1 LQEINKK
8 ERSTNIRVRFAP
20 APTGKMHLG
29 NIRTALENYLFAKKK
44 SGTFVLRI
52 EDTDP
57 ERNFDPEAKEI
68 IALLKWMGLDFDEG
82 PYFQSKRTDLYQEK
96 LKELEQKNIIYRC
109 FCTTEELEA
118 KRQRQIAL
126 KKPPRYDR
134 ACLNLSEDE
143 IQKKIAAGKKFIW
156 RFKMDPEKTIDFNDL
171 GRGTLHFELTNFSDF
186 PLTRQDGT
194 FTFLFANAI
203 DDMMMNI
210 THVLRGDDHLTN
222 TVNQVA
228 IYHAFNA
235 PVPTFWHLPVLCN
248 KNGKKLSKRDF
259 GFSLEDL
266 KNEGYLPQAIANYL
280 GIIGGSVKDE
290 IMTLDQL
297 IKELP
302 DHPSSTSHIKYDVE
316 KLNWVNHKWIEKLSA
331 QELVVACKPFL
342 QQKYNIEPLSE
353 KKLEELL
360 TLVQSD
366 LVTLKDSIE
375 TVKFYFE
382 RPTINEKIEPTIIE
396 IIKNN
401 VGLIEN
407 AQEYLDK
414 VKKDAR
420 TKNIAPSII
429 FPTIRLLLIGSRKG
443 PHIQGLLEV
452 LGKDESIKRLQ
463 LKAD

>member
-1 LQEINKK
+1 
-8 ERSTNIRVRFAP
+8 
-20 APTGKMHLG
+20 
-29 NIRTALENYLFAKKK
+29 
-44 SGTFVLRI
+44 
-52 EDTDP
+52 
-57 ERNFDPEAKEI
+57 
-68 IALLKWMGLDFDEG
+68 
-82 PYFQSKRTDLYQEK
+82 
-96 LKELEQKNIIYRC
+96 
-109 FCTTEELEA
+109 
-118 KRQRQIAL
+118 
-126 KKPPRYDR
+126 
-134 ACLNLSEDE
+134 
-143 IQKKIAAGKKFIW
+143 
-156 RFKMDPEKTIDFNDL
+156 
-171 GRGTLHFELTNFSDF
+171 
-186 PLTRQDGT
+186 
-194 FTFLFANAI
+194 
-203 DDMMMNI
+203 
-210 THVLRGDDHLTN
+210 
-222 TVNQVA
+222 
-228 IYHAFNA
+228 
-235 PVPTFWHLPVLCN
+235 LPVLCN